1 MESVIEV
8 YVRDDDVETPVEGHS
23 IKELFTD
30 DYQSSRIFDMEDGSN
45 VSDTS
50 QTDETIKLSQKKR
63 KFKLD
68 PGYPKRRFYSQKYR
82 KEWETIPAYKP
93 WLSESVLGRH
103 YFYCKFCK
111 NNNKCGRTEIEKHM
125 SCRKHI
131 RNSTVPQYRVQKK
144 FTFRG
149 LLCSVFTPFK
159 NRENDIH
166 YSLIPNYAKYLLA
179 CGVKGILINDV
190 VGEGMSLTVA
200 ERIKV
205 LEEWLKICEKTKQF
219 VMVQVGGGPFKD
231 VQEMVKHAERK
242 KVDAI
247 VVLPDLY
254 NKPKDHFDLMRYI
267 KLVSD
272 CATTIPL
279 LYHHY
284 PSYTGVDIDMA
295 KFLSDILGEIDSFV
309 GIIYNDNN
317 LKNATLALLVNPNK
331 FTVFIGAD
339 EIILGACA
347 SGFSSIMVTSLNFVP
362 HIVQNIYNDL
372 KSGKIEDAQKCQ
384 NLLNN
389 ILESINR
396 HGEVLP
402 TLKSAMNLLT
412 PIDVG
417 TVRDP
422 LVPVWQDKVYKMKL
436 ELQELDIFS
445 VNTAVKSESM

>member
-1 MESVIEV
+1 MESVLEV
-8 YVRDDDVETPVEGHS
+8 FVRDDDVETQVEPHS

-30 DYQSSRIFDMEDGSN
+30 EYQSSPTFDLEDGSN
-45 VSDTS
+45 ASDSS
-50 QTDETIKLSQKKR
+50 QPDEAVKLNPKKR
-63 KFKLD
+63 KIKLES
-68 PGYPKRRFYSQKYR
+68 GYPKKRFYSQKYR
-82 KEWETIPAYKP
+82 KEWETVPAYKP

-125 SCRKHI
+125 ACRKHI
-131 RNSTVPQYRVQKK
+131 RNSTIPQYRVQKK

-159 NRENDIH
+159 NRENDIN
-166 YSLIPNYAKYLLA
+166 YMVIPNYAKYLLA
-179 CGVKGILINDV
+179 CGVKGILLNDV

-200 ERIKV
+200 ERVRV
-205 LEEWLKICEKTKQF
+205 LEEWMKICEKTKQF
-219 VMVQVGGGPFKD
+219 LMVQVGGAAFKD
-231 VQEMVKHAERK
+231 VQEMIKHAEKK

-317 LKNATLALLVNPNK
+317 LKNATLSLLVNPNK

-347 SGFSSIMVTSLNFVP
+347 SGFSSIMATSLNFAS
-362 HIVQNIYNDL
+362 HIVQSIYNDL

-384 NLLNN
+384 NMLNN
-389 ILESINR
+389 ILECVYR
-396 HGEVLP
+396 QGDMLP
-402 TLKSAMNLLT
+402 TLKSAMNLLS

-417 TVRDP
+417 PVRDP
-422 LVPVWQDKVYKMKL
+422 LVPVWQDKVYKMKV
-436 ELQELDIFS
+436 ELQDFDIFS
-445 VNTAVKSESM
+445 TNATVKSESL